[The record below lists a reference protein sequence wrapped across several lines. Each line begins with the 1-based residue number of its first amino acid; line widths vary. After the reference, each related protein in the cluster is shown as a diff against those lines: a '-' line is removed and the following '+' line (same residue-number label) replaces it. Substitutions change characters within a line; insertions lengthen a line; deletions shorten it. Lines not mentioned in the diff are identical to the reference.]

1 MAKKFLTER
10 TINILVPVLSVIFG
24 LLVGAIVMITTGYDP
39 IAGYAAL
46 WDGMV
51 GNPRAIGET
60 LRTMIPLVLAG
71 LSVAFAFRTGLFNIG
86 VEGQLLVGWLAA
98 VWFGYAVSLPAFLHI
113 PLSILVAALAGGLW
127 GFIPGYL
134 KGKYKVNEVIVTIM
148 MNYIALYVTY
158 DIIKRFLHEGNEKS
172 YDIQAS
178 ASLASSWLSSLTGG
192 SRLHWGIIVAIIM
205 AIIMWFLLERTTLG
219 YELKSVGFNQHASKY
234 AGMKV
239 SRNVILSMTIAGAFA
254 GIGGAMEG
262 LGTFQSMTAMTSFT
276 GIGFDGIAVAL
287 LGANNA
293 FGILLAA
300 LLFGGLKSAA
310 PQMNFEANVPSELIN
325 VIVACIIFF
334 VACSY
339 VLRWALSRFS
349 KEGK

>member
-1 MAKKFLTER
+1 MAKKLLTDR
-10 TINILVPVLSVIFG
+10 TIHILVPVLSVIFG
-24 LLVGAIVMITTGYDP
+24 LFVGAIIMLVGGYDP

-46 WDGMV
+46 WEGMV
-51 GNPRAIGET
+51 GNPNAMGET

-86 VEGQLLVGWLAA
+86 VEGQLLVGWLAS
-98 VWFGYAVSLPAFLHI
+98 VWFGYAVSLPSFLHI
-113 PLSILVAALAGGLW
+113 PLSILVAAIAGGIW
-127 GFIPGYL
+127 GFVPGYL
-134 KGKYKVNEVIVTIM
+134 KGKYQVNEVIVTIM

-158 DIIKRFLHEGNEKS
+158 DVIRKFIYAGDEKS
-172 YDIQAS
+172 HDIQQS
-178 ASLASSWLSSLTGG
+178 ASLSSEWLSSITDG
-192 SRLHWGIIVAIIM
+192 SRLHWGIAVAIIA

-219 YELKSVGFNQHASKY
+219 YELKSVGFNRHASQY

-239 SRNVILSMTIAGAFA
+239 SRNVVLSMTIAGAFA
-254 GIGGAMEG
+254 GVAGAMEG
-262 LGTFQSMTAMTSFT
+262 LGTFQNMTAATSFT

-293 FGILLAA
+293 FGIIFAA

-310 PQMNFEANVPSELIN
+310 PQMNFDANVPSELIS
-325 VIVACIIFF
+325 VIIACIIFF

-339 VLRWALSRFS
+339 VIRWALSRFS

>member
-24 LLVGAIVMITTGYDP
+24 LLVGAIIMITSGYDP
-39 IAGYAAL
+39 IVGYAAL

-98 VWFGYAVSLPAFLHI
+98 VWFGYAVSLPAFLHV
-113 PLSILVAALAGGLW
+113 PLSILFAALVGGLW

-134 KGKYKVNEVIVTIM
+134 KGKFKVNEVIVTIM

-158 DIIKRFLHEGNEKS
+158 YIIRNFLHEANEKS
-172 YDIQAS
+172 YDIKAS
-178 ASLASSWLSSLTGG
+178 ASLSSSWLSSLTDG
-192 SRLHWGIIVAIIM
+192 SRLHWGIVAAIVVAL
-205 AIIMWFLLERTTLG
+205 IMWFILDRTTLG

-239 SRNVILSMTIAGAFA
+239 SRNVVLSMTIAGAFA

-262 LGTFQSMTAMTSFT
+262 LGTFQSMTAMSSFT

-293 FGILLAA
+293 FGILLSA

-325 VIVACIIFF
+325 VIIACIIFF

-339 VLRWALSRFS
+339 ILRWALSRFS

>member
-10 TINILVPVLSVIFG
+10 TINILVPALSVIFG
-24 LLVGAIVMITTGYDP
+24 LLVGAIVMITSGYDP
-39 IAGYAAL
+39 IVGYAAL

-98 VWFGYAVSLPAFLHI
+98 VWFGYAVSLPAFIHV

-134 KGKYKVNEVIVTIM
+134 KGKFKVNEVIVTIM

-158 DIIKRFLHEGNEKS
+158 YIIRNFLHEANEKS
-172 YDIQAS
+172 YDIKAS
-178 ASLASSWLSSLTGG
+178 ASLASSWLSSLTDG
-192 SRLHWGIIVAIIM
+192 SRLHWGIVVAIVV
-205 AIIMWFLLERTTLG
+205 ALIMWFILDRTTLG

-239 SRNVILSMTIAGAFA
+239 SRNVVLSMTIAGAFA

-262 LGTFQSMTAMTSFT
+262 LGTFQSMTAMSSFT

-293 FGILLAA
+293 FGILLSA

-325 VIVACIIFF
+325 VIIACIIFF

-339 VLRWALSRFS
+339 ILRWALSRFS

>member
-10 TINILVPVLSVIFG
+10 TINIIVPVLSVIFG
-24 LLVGAIVMITTGYDP
+24 LLVGAIVMITSGYDP
-39 IAGYAAL
+39 IVGYAAL

-98 VWFGYAVSLPAFLHI
+98 VWFGYAVSLPAFLHV
-113 PLSILVAALAGGLW
+113 PLSILFAALVGGLW

-134 KGKYKVNEVIVTIM
+134 KGKFKVNEVIVTIM

-158 DIIKRFLHEGNEKS
+158 YIIRNFLHEANEKS
-172 YDIQAS
+172 YDIKAS
-178 ASLASSWLSSLTGG
+178 ASLSSSWLASLTDG
-192 SRLHWGIIVAIIM
+192 SRLHWGIVVAIVV
-205 AIIMWFLLERTTLG
+205 ALIMWFLLDRTTLG

-239 SRNVILSMTIAGAFA
+239 SRNVVLSMTIAGAFA

-262 LGTFQSMTAMTSFT
+262 LGTFESMTAMSSFT

-293 FGILLAA
+293 FGILLSA

-325 VIVACIIFF
+325 VIIACIIFF

-339 VLRWALSRFS
+339 ILRWALSRFN

>member
-24 LLVGAIVMITTGYDP
+24 LLVGAIVMITSGYDP
-39 IAGYAAL
+39 IVGYAAL

-51 GNPRAIGET
+51 GNSRAIGET

-98 VWFGYAVSLPAFLHI
+98 VWFGYAVSLPSFIHV

-127 GFIPGYL
+127 GFVPGYL
-134 KGKYKVNEVIVTIM
+134 KGKFKVNEVIVTIM

-158 DIIKRFLHEGNEKS
+158 YIIRNFLHEANEKS
-172 YDIQAS
+172 YDIKAS
-178 ASLASSWLSSLTGG
+178 ASLTSSWLSSLTDG
-192 SRLHWGIIVAIIM
+192 SRLHWGIIVAIVV
-205 AIIMWFLLERTTLG
+205 ALIMWFILDRTTLG

-239 SRNVILSMTIAGAFA
+239 SRNVVLSMTIAGAFA

-262 LGTFQSMTAMTSFT
+262 LGTFQSMTAMSSFT

-293 FGILLAA
+293 FGILLSA

-325 VIVACIIFF
+325 VIIACIIFF

>member
-10 TINILVPVLSVIFG
+10 TINIIVPVLSVIFG
-24 LLVGAIVMITTGYDP
+24 LLVGAIVMITSGYDP
-39 IAGYAAL
+39 IVGYAAL

-98 VWFGYAVSLPAFLHI
+98 VWFGYAVSLPAFLHV
-113 PLSILVAALAGGLW
+113 PLSILFAALVGGLW

-134 KGKYKVNEVIVTIM
+134 KGKFKVNEVIVTIM

-158 DIIKRFLHEGNEKS
+158 YIIRNFLHEANEKS
-172 YDIQAS
+172 YDIKAS
-178 ASLASSWLSSLTGG
+178 ASLSSSWLASLTDG
-192 SRLHWGIIVAIIM
+192 SRLHWGIVVAIVV
-205 AIIMWFLLERTTLG
+205 ALIMWFLLDRTTLG

-239 SRNVILSMTIAGAFA
+239 SRNVVLSMTIAGAFA

-262 LGTFQSMTAMTSFT
+262 LGTFQSMTAMSSFT

-293 FGILLAA
+293 FGILLSA

-325 VIVACIIFF
+325 VIIACIIFF

-339 VLRWALSRFS
+339 ILRWALSRFN

>member
-1 MAKKFLTER
+1 MRKNFLTPR
-10 TINILVPVLSVIFG
+10 MINVLVPVLSAVFG
-24 LLVGAIVMITTGYDP
+24 LIIGAIVMVVSGYDP
-39 IAGYAAL
+39 VAGYSAL
-46 WDGMV
+46 WEGMF
-51 GNPRAIGET
+51 GTPRATGET
-60 LRTMIPLVLAG
+60 IRTMIPLVLAG

-98 VWFGYAVSLPAFLHI
+98 VWVGYALDLPPVIHI
-113 PLSILVAALAGGLW
+113 PLSIMAAVLAGGLW
-127 GFIPGYL
+127 GFVPGYL
-134 KGKYKVNEVIVTIM
+134 KGKFKVNEVIVTIM

-158 DIIKRFLHEGNEKS
+158 DLIKRFLHAGNEKS
-172 YDIQAS
+172 HNVKES
-178 ASLASSWLSSLTGG
+178 ASLVSAFLSDLTGG
-192 SRLHWGIIVAIIM
+192 SRLHWGIIVALI
-205 AIIMWFLLERTTLG
+205 AALIMWFILERTTLG
-219 YELKSVGFNQHASKY
+219 YELKSVGFNQHASQY

-239 SRNVILSMTIAGAFA
+239 SRNVVVSMAIAGAFA
-254 GIGGAMEG
+254 GVGGAMEG
-262 LGTFQSMTAMTSFT
+262 LGTFQNMTAMSSFT

-293 FGILLAA
+293 FGIVLAA

-310 PQMNFEANVPSELIN
+310 PQMNFAANVPSELIN
-325 VIVACIIFF
+325 VIIACIIFF